1 MKRNKSSYPGLLEHL
16 ENYQT
21 MSFIALQQYLKSESG
36 ISKEKQIKILGTH
49 NMVIDHLM
57 SIYQTNPKLIYS
69 AIFTKVEEYRKL
81 FLLKLLTADL
91 QNQLIE
97 SEWDDLDD

>member
-1 MKRNKSSYPGLLEHL
+1 
-16 ENYQT
+16 

-49 NMVIDHLM
+49 KMVIDHLM
-57 SIYQTNPKLIYS
+57 SIYQTNPKSIYS

-81 FLLKLLTADL
+81 LLLKLLTADL